1 MATNKANNPLFK
13 SFKSN
18 GTQYHTFDS
27 KFHNWDGPAIIH
39 GDGTSEYYVYGMK
52 VSKQEWVEKKNG
64 IESID
69 E

>member
-1 MATNKANNPLFK
+1 ME
-13 SFKSN
+13 
-18 GTQYHTFDS
+18 
-27 KFHNWDGPAIIH
+27 HNIIH
-39 GDGTSEYYVYGMK
+39 LIVSFIIGMVNIIHEDGTSEYYVYGMK